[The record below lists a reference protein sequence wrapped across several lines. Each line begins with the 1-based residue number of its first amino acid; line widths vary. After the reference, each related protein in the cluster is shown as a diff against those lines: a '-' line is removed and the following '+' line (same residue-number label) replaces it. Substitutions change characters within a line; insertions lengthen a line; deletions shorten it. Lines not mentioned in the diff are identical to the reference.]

1 METTFYQARSGRIY
15 MKCEWVDFKYN
26 RHSCETDLIEPQVTS
41 LLPAIMNSI
50 DFNSETEFDL
60 DNYGSAYSMSSAE
73 TLYTI
78 LSEKYHIEPES
89 RIKERVNRFHQLS
102 EDVKE
107 IAYNV
112 PLSELNLSS
121 RAFNI
126 LAKCVYDGHYTAAS
140 ILKAVTPSLMTIRGC
155 GIQTATEIVNAFYK
169 AGIPCERWCS
179 DLKDN
184 KYFIEHFIGNA
195 EKS

>member
-1 METTFYQARSGRIY
+1 MEATFYQARSGKIY

-26 RHSCETDLIEPQVTS
+26 HHSCETDLIESQITS
-41 LLPAIMNSI
+41 LLPAIINSI
-50 DFNSETEFDL
+50 DFNSKAKFDL

-89 RIKERVNRFHQLS
+89 EIKERINRFRQLS
-102 EDVKE
+102 EDAKRT
-107 IAYNV
+107 AYNV

-121 RAFNI
+121 RAFNV
-126 LAKCVYDGHYTAAS
+126 LTKYVYNGRYTVAS
-140 ILKAVTPSLMTIRGC
+140 IFKAVPSSLITIRGC

-169 AGIPCERWCS
+169 AGIPCEHWYNS
-179 DLKDN
+179 LKDN
-184 KYFIEHFIGNA
+184 KYFIEHFIGNQ
-195 EKS
+195 